1 MKKNMLI
8 DGAYPEETRV
18 IVTNDDEIDDFDHE
32 TKNKQQIRGNLYLA
46 KIARVEPSLQAA
58 FVDYGKERH
67 GFLPF
72 SEIHPDYFQIPIADR
87 KLLVKHEKE
96 LTEKFAPKENSS
108 SEDGENFIDG
118 KETIQDSN
126 NAALNVNSRLVK
138 EREKIFNKYRIQ
150 EVIKKGQILLIQVVK
165 EERGNKGA
173 ALTTY
178 ISLAG
183 RYCVLMANTARKG
196 GISRRITQSN
206 VRKKLR
212 LIIDSLDIP
221 ENMAVIIR
229 TAGEKRT
236 KLEIKRDYSYI
247 VRTWEKIRAITLNS
261 VAPILIHEENN
272 IIKRAIRDLFTSEI
286 SNIHIDGESA
296 FKSARE
302 YMKTLMP
309 SKVKIIKNYK
319 EKIPIFQ
326 FHNFETK
333 LEKMHDPIVHLDSGG
348 YIVINQT
355 EALVAVDVNS
365 GRATKERNIE
375 ETALQTNKQAAK
387 ELSRQLKLRNL
398 SGLIIID
405 FIDMLDNKNN
415 RIIENTLKQ
424 SLSSDRAKIQ
434 VGQISSFGLLEMSRQ
449 RIRPSIYE
457 AEFIDCHACHASGKI
472 RSLESQSLKVLR
484 QIQEKV
490 NGLNEK
496 NLYCKI
502 KKDIA
507 INILNNKRKELS
519 DIETRVRVNINI
531 IPDEKI
537 ENECEF
543 IEHIN
548 AFQSNNRMGKKKEF
562 SNRSEK
568 RLGTERS
575 SPKLNNVNH
584 NTVKNKLKNR
594 DTAKSTTKNMT
605 TNNKPHRKIDN
616 KIIKKT
622 NNIKTQK
629 NSEIIP
635 LNFER
640 TNGKII
646 ENEENTI
653 NNITPKKELQKKA
666 VKKIVSR
673 EKKTDN
679 TNKKTYAIKTKLK
692 EKNIK
697 SPAKSGWWNK
707 NTDTK

>member
-1 MKKNMLI
+1 
-8 DGAYPEETRV
+8 
-18 IVTNDDEIDDFDHE
+18 
-32 TKNKQQIRGNLYLA
+32 
-46 KIARVEPSLQAA
+46 
-58 FVDYGKERH
+58 
-67 GFLPF
+67 
-72 SEIHPDYFQIPIADR
+72 
-87 KLLVKHEKE
+87 
-96 LTEKFAPKENSS
+96 
-108 SEDGENFIDG
+108 
-118 KETIQDSN
+118 
-126 NAALNVNSRLVK
+126 
-138 EREKIFNKYRIQ
+138 
-150 EVIKKGQILLIQVVK
+150 
-165 EERGNKGA
+165 
-173 ALTTY
+173 
-178 ISLAG
+178 
-183 RYCVLMANTARKG
+183 
-196 GISRRITQSN
+196 
-206 VRKKLR
+206 
-212 LIIDSLDIP
+212 
-221 ENMAVIIR
+221 
-229 TAGEKRT
+229 
-236 KLEIKRDYSYI
+236 
-247 VRTWEKIRAITLNS
+247 
-261 VAPILIHEENN
+261 
-272 IIKRAIRDLFTSEI
+272 
-286 SNIHIDGESA
+286 
-296 FKSARE
+296 
-302 YMKTLMP
+302 
-309 SKVKIIKNYK
+309 
-319 EKIPIFQ
+319 
-326 FHNFETK
+326 
-333 LEKMHDPIVHLDSGG
+333 MHDPIVHLDSGG

-484 QIQEKV
+484 QIQEKA

-575 SPKLNNVNH
+575 RPKLKNINH
-584 NTVKNKLKNR
+584 NAVENKLKNKNA
-594 DTAKSTTKNMT
+594 AKSTTKNMT

-629 NSEIIP
+629 
-635 LNFER
+635 
-640 TNGKII
+640 K
-646 ENEENTI
+646 
-653 NNITPKKELQKKA
+653 Q
-666 VKKIVSR
+666 
-673 EKKTDN
+673 
-679 TNKKTYAIKTKLK
+679 
-692 EKNIK
+692 
-697 SPAKSGWWNK
+697 
-707 NTDTK
+707 